1 MTFIILMYA
10 LWASSMPISKYMLRF
25 SSPLFLAGAR
35 FFVSGVAIFAYQ
47 YFWNRGSFKFQK
59 KHWWSYAEIALFG
72 VCITYMLRFW
82 ALQDMSATKTCF
94 LYNLSPFVS
103 SFYSYLMFRERI
115 TPRQWLGLTIG
126 FLGLIP
132 ILTTSSGPE
141 ARMGEFLYISWQEFA
156 VLISIATH
164 SYSWIVMRKL
174 VRYKNFSAMAVNG
187 ITMTAGGLALLLGSL
202 FFEVWYQGTQPVT
215 EVGTFFTWL
224 IVVVLLSNV
233 ICHNMYA
240 SLLKKYTAT
249 FMSFAGFIA
258 PLFTALYGWA
268 FLDEIITWHFYLSS
282 VIVFIGLFLFY
293 KDELNKDDSVE
304 PIID

>member
-1 MTFIILMYA
+1 MTLIILMYA

-35 FFVSGVAIFAYQ
+35 FLVSGLAILAYQ
-47 YFWNRGSFKFQK
+47 YFWSHEKVIFKK
-59 KHWWSYAEIALFG
+59 SHWWLYAQIALFG
-72 VCITYMLRFW
+72 VAITYMLRFW

-103 SFYSYLMFRERI
+103 SFYSYLMFKERI
-115 TPRQWLGLTIG
+115 TPRQWLGLIIG
-126 FLGLIP
+126 FVGLIP
-132 ILTTSSGPE
+132 ILLTTSGPE

-174 VRYKNFSAMAVNG
+174 VRYKNSSAMSVNA
-187 ITMTAGGLALLLGSL
+187 ITMTAGGLALLLASL
-202 FFEVWYQGTQPVT
+202 SFEVWYQGIEPVT
-215 EVGTFFTWL
+215 QVGTFMTWL
-224 IVVVLLSNV
+224 LVVVLLSNV

-268 FLDEIITWHFYLSS
+268 FLGEIITWHFYASS
-282 VIVFIGLFLFY
+282 AIVFVGLFLFY
-293 KDELNKDDSVE
+293 KDELNKDENVE